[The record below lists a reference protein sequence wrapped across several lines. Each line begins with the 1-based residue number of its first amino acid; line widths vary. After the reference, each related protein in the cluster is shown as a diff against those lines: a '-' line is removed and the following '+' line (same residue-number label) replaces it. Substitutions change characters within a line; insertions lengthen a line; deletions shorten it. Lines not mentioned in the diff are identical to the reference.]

1 MLKNKFLIYIS
12 SILFLVIVS
21 GCTAKVTEDRICPT
35 VAFVDG
41 LERMTVF
48 RDASSRETSNILF
61 RSQFSD
67 LNTRCSFSD
76 NGADIETSFVIK
88 SNPNDIKKDTV
99 VVINYFA
106 AAIAPDG
113 RVLSKKNF
121 DLEIPFSK
129 KNTEVTQEQ
138 TITPF
143 FPKRTSNN
151 FAGYKLLIGFQ
162 LNKSQVGF
170 NLRYRR

>member
-1 MLKNKFLIYIS
+1 MLFLIIVPGCS
-12 SILFLVIVS
+12 SR
-21 GCTAKVTEDRICPT
+21 VTEGQICPA

-41 LERMTVF
+41 LKRMPLF
-48 RDASSRETSNILF
+48 RDASSKEMSNILF
-61 RSQFSD
+61 ISQLSD
-67 LNTRCSFSD
+67 LNTKCSFSD

-121 DLEIPFSK
+121 DLEIPFPK
-129 KNTEVTQEQ
+129 KNSKVTQDQ

-143 FPKRTSNN
+143 FPKKTSNN

-162 LNKSQVGF
+162 LNKSQVDF